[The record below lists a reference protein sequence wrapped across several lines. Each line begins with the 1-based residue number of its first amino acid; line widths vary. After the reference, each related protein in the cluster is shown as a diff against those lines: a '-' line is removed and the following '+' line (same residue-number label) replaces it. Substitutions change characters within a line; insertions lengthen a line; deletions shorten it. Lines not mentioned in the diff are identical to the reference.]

1 MYIKF
6 DCLNRRDLV
15 KSKKLILARNL
26 NNNRVFD
33 VFNHIITL
41 VFDLNLI
48 VNTELSKTNEM
59 TIEWRSC
66 MRFVF
71 MTFKMNF
78 NSTVI

>member
-1 MYIKF
+1 MF
-6 DCLNRRDLV
+6 L
-15 KSKKLILARNL
+15 
-26 NNNRVFD
+26 
-33 VFNHIITL
+33 ITL
-41 VFDLNLI
+41 LYPCFGLHLI

-66 MRFVF
+66 KRFAF